1 MLLIFSIIDTSQ
13 SFELQQIM
21 TEGGPGGASRT
32 VVLYLYTLLQDLR
45 FADATV
51 VGVYLFLAVMAIVI
65 VYRLIFNDDPDA
77 PARRF
82 SFSRGPSAAV
92 KASETVATPGPQSE
106 PAGRV

>member
-1 MLLIFSIIDTSQ
+1 
-13 SFELQQIM
+13 M

-65 VYRLIFNDDPDA
+65 IYRLFFNDDPDA

-82 SFSRGPSAAV
+82 KLFRGASAVGEPELGATTSPQAV
-92 KASETVATPGPQSE
+92 RE
-106 PAGRV
+106 GRV